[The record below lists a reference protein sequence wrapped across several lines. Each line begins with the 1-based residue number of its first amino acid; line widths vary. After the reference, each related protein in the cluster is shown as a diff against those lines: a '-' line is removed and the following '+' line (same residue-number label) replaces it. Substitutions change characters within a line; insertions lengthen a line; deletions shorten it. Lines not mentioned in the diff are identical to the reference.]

1 MLSSSL
7 RWDDIG
13 YSPMLTYMDMYMYL
27 YPEGRDV
34 IVGQV
39 LSLHHWSPIRSL
51 YTEYTYPEYSHM

>member
-1 MLSSSL
+1 
-7 RWDDIG
+7 
-13 YSPMLTYMDMYMYL
+13 MLTYMDMYMYL